1 MRHVFIRFYALF
13 VVSVVAITVSIFIFN
28 IINDVGK
35 EIEIA
40 HVAFNKFK
48 KVIINE
54 VEHSYLDDI
63 IGLNRLKRI
72 AHALSIKGFVVQLSP
87 SEGKVFAYPSDSSLF
102 FIEGGN
108 VLVRENSRFLK
119 VFKIDEYIKIDD
131 EMQRIHITM
140 LKNILPTGMLFLRS
154 RTVVFIMLALVL
166 VSFGVL
172 IILKFLNNEHI
183 ERIYTNF
190 EELKVNNIKS
200 SPPPIKDNEETI
212 KPTSYNLDAL
222 QEDISSLGSTSSK
235 TNIAEKITQSDYFN
249 DQSMNTPSYN
259 VDDSSIPNSSHSPFS
274 PPPTS
279 QFSVPKG
286 LYSPHTGVGWKE
298 YVTER
303 LGSELDKATSTDQDI
318 SFVLIKILDVDSS
331 TLELKKLGSIMVEVF
346 RFKDMVFEYSDE
358 RGFGFAGILQDAYVD
373 EAVMIC
379 NALLPKLQHEIY
391 LTGQDATIKIGITT
405 KDCRMV
411 SAKVIITEAEK
422 ALTAAIQNESEA
434 IVGYRPSAEKYKK
447 MSIEHEEILS

>member
-40 HVAFNKFK
+40 DVAFNKFK

-190 EELKVNNIKS
+190 EEPKTNDIKLDS
-200 SPPPIKDNEETI
+200 SIKNEEEVLETA
-212 KPTSYNLDAL
+212 SYNLDAL
-222 QEDISSLGSTSSK
+222 QKDISSLGSTSSK
-235 TNIAEKITQSDYFN
+235 TNIEEEKVQDNHLY
-249 DQSMNTPSYN
+249 QSMSTPSYN
-259 VDDSSIPNSSHSPFS
+259 ADNFVASKESHSSFS
-274 PPPTS
+274 SSSSS
-279 QFSVPKG
+279 QPSIPKG
-286 LYSPHTGVGWKE
+286 LYSPSTGIGWKE
-298 YVTER
+298 YVAER
-303 LGSELDKATSTDQDI
+303 LEAELGRATSIDQDI
-318 SFVLIKILDVDSS
+318 SFVLIKILDIDDSVV
-331 TLELKKLGSIMVEVF
+331 ELKKLGDIMVEVF

-358 RGFGFAGILQDAYVD
+358 EALGFAGILQDVYVD
-373 EAVMIC
+373 EAVIIC
-379 NALLPKLQHEIY
+379 NALLSKLQHEIY
-391 LTGQDATIKIGITT
+391 LTGQDARIKIGITT
-405 KDCRMV
+405 KDCRLV
-411 SAKVIITEAEK
+411 SAKAIITEATR
-422 ALTAAIQNESEA
+422 ALTAAIQNENEA